1 MTPAEWTAIL
11 IALISAGL
19 FKYLVDASRWWRSR
33 RQAQTPAAQQAMTI
47 STVDQSLSVVAR
59 ARDELEADNTRLRRL
74 MTEADARHEADRVR
88 WELLDARRREEIEAL
103 ESKLRALLGE
113 VERLKDRHLYDDLEA
128 RRMRL
133 PPPHEQIGPAS
144 QT

>member
-19 FKYLVDASRWWRSR
+19 VKYLADAVRWWRSR

-74 MTEADARHEADRVR
+74 MSEADARHEADRVR

-133 PPPHEQIGPAS
+133 SPPHEQIGPAS